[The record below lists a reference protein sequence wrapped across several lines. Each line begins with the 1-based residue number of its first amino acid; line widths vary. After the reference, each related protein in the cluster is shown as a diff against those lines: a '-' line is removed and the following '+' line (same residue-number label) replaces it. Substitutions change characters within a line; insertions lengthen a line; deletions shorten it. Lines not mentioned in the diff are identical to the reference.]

1 MQRAKRAFALFLAV
15 LFLVACETGQAHNTE
30 STDAAVTETG
40 DVGTEQIETEEKPDV
55 QTEPVTETEKIT
67 PEDTGPF
74 EYDGPIQIHRET
86 GQLHS
91 VFGYEKDRQ
100 YTIHHPQFGV
110 EQVDRAILQQVQQW
124 EQDFL
129 HRNKKMQGRA
139 GMEAMLNIEYSS
151 YKKGD
156 ITTVLYRI
164 TETASYLAHPEEIWQ
179 TFYYDLQKDRPVE
192 INELLQKE
200 ALEKIAAY
208 ADRYFNEDPAW
219 KDIAKGPHY
228 EEGILPNAANYSTI
242 ILKEDGLRVIFE
254 KYQLYAGAEGIPY
267 IDLIGEEWSALIRM
281 PEEAPKT
288 EETETTEEAEDP
300 APETEEA
307 IETATEDT
315 ESQETV
321 TGEAMVALTY
331 DDGPTAE
338 NTQRILAA
346 LDRVGGHATFFVLG
360 NRVESYPEVMR
371 AIVEQGSEIGNHS
384 YSHPDLTRLGTEE
397 LNAQFALTD
406 QAIES
411 VTGLRP
417 ALVRPPYGAYDT
429 DVQTAAG
436 RPLIRWSV
444 DTLDWKTRDAA
455 ATIDAVLDQVEDGDI
470 ILMHD
475 LHESTATASET
486 LIPALHERGYRLVTV
501 SELMNRRGETGSDGT
516 PVFSV
521 KP

>member
-1 MQRAKRAFALFLAV
+1 M
-15 LFLVACETGQAHNTE
+15 
-30 STDAAVTETG
+30 
-40 DVGTEQIETEEKPDV
+40 I
-55 QTEPVTETEKIT
+55 
-67 PEDTGPF
+67 
-74 EYDGPIQIHRET
+74 
-86 GQLHS
+86 
-91 VFGYEKDRQ
+91 
-100 YTIHHPQFGV
+100 
-110 EQVDRAILQQVQQW
+110 
-124 EQDFL
+124 
-129 HRNKKMQGRA
+129 
-139 GMEAMLNIEYSS
+139 
-151 YKKGD
+151 
-156 ITTVLYRI
+156 
-164 TETASYLAHPEEIWQ
+164 
-179 TFYYDLQKDRPVE
+179 
-192 INELLQKE
+192 
-200 ALEKIAAY
+200 
-208 ADRYFNEDPAW
+208 
-219 KDIAKGPHY
+219 
-228 EEGILPNAANYSTI
+228 
-242 ILKEDGLRVIFE
+242 
-254 KYQLYAGAEGIPY
+254 
-267 IDLIGEEWSALIRM
+267 
-281 PEEAPKT
+281 
-288 EETETTEEAEDP
+288 
-300 APETEEA
+300 
-307 IETATEDT
+307 
-315 ESQETV
+315 
-321 TGEAMVALTY
+321 
-331 DDGPTAE
+331 
-338 NTQRILAA
+338 
-346 LDRVGGHATFFVLG
+346 
-360 NRVESYPEVMR
+360 R